1 MVMSEKDALLRKLAE
16 LVKWPEEK
24 LDRMISLL
32 EDIKAALTAAPP
44 VAGAVTIANLDEVRD
59 TIVEALETYG
69 ALRMAND
76 LYVYTLDLSTER
88 ATPKEIPEL
97 ADSISLTL
105 FRCDGTFTIYLQS
118 ATETRKFTFDAI
130 TYPQTFL
137 LDNFKIVHVYVTN
150 TAQAGKSAI
159 IIAWKRV

>member
-1 MVMSEKDALLRKLAE
+1 MVMSSEIDALLRRLFE
-16 LVKWPEEK
+16 NK
-24 LDRMISLL
+24 LDRIISLL

-44 VAGAVTIANLDEVRD
+44 PVGAVTIANLDEIRD

-97 ADSISLTL
+97 ADAISLTL

-118 ATETRKFTFDAI
+118 ATDTRKFTFDAI

-137 LDNFKIVHVYVTN
+137 LDNFKIEHVYVTN
-150 TAQAGKSAI
+150 TAQSGKSAI
-159 IIAWKRV
+159 IIAWKRA